1 MRLLPSLRW
10 QYVEFFFEQPV
21 DEGIDVERWTGWAA
35 NAETVIDKKAAR
47 TFQIKF
53 NAGPAHL
60 EGFVGG
66 WVEQS
71 TRLDGKGL
79 FHRAA
84 ISHQIWQT
92 LNPSIAA
99 PLPLFP
105 SKSRESR

>member
-1 MRLLPSLRW
+1 MLERHGVDAVLLHQRVGRRI
-10 QYVEFFFEQPV
+10 YAMYIEFFLEQPI
-21 DEGIDVERWTGWAA
+21 DKGIDVERWTGRAA

-53 NAGPAHL
+53 NAGPAYL
-60 EGFVGG
+60 ERFVGG
-66 WVEQS
+66 WIKLP

-92 LNPSIAA
+92 L
-99 PLPLFP
+99 
-105 SKSRESR
+105 